1 VLAREG
7 KRERERE
14 RERERGSEEASE
26 QVREMKREKGIAG
39 AVCYVG
45 AGEREGGG
53 ITVNVIVSNPSS
65 PLFFFLLTLTH
76 IEPVPASFPVS
87 RFLNRTLV

>member
-45 AGEREGGG
+45 AVERGGG